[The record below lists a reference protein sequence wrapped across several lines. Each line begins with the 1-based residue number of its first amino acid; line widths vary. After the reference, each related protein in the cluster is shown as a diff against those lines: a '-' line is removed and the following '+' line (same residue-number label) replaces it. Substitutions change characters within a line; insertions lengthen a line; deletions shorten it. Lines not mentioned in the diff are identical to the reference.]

1 MPGFPGFPGF
11 SGPPYQVPLSSQVTD
26 RPRGLHSASKNPRLL
41 QAQGSGV
48 ALHPR
53 HAEPIFLFSSSLLG
67 PPALGTLTTRHDT
80 MSQTLSERCCV
91 PAPPEGH
98 TSPPPP
104 GASPRSTRPHTPAAS
119 VSAFVG
125 TLVLREEQQK
135 CSPSPIW
142 TVILSSDVPGVS
154 RARDMRAGRGLKN
167 LNHSHSEHKMVDH
180 PRSSSCSFSG
190 HS

>member
-1 MPGFPGFPGF
+1 VPGFPGFPGF
-11 SGPPYQVPLSSQVTD
+11 PGPPYQVPLSSQVTD

-98 TSPPPP
+98 TSPPPRSQSTVDTATHAGCVGQCIRRYARP
-104 GASPRSTRPHTPAAS
+104 ARGAAKVLPLPHLDCDS
-119 VSAFVG
+119 VK
-125 TLVLREEQQK
+125 R
-135 CSPSPIW
+135 C
-142 TVILSSDVPGVS
+142 
-154 RARDMRAGRGLKN
+154 ARGQ
-167 LNHSHSEHKMVDH
+167 
-180 PRSSSCSFSG
+180 
-190 HS
+190 